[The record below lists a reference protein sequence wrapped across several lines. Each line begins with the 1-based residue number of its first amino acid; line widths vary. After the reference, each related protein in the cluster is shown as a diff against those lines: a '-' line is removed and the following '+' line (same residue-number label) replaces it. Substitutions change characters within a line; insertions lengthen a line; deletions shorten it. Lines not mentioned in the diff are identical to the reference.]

1 MMPAAVGQLQRPA
14 AVLKLG
20 RSGYRKRGGRVPR
33 NCSTHFRLTS
43 GRVIT
48 PVAGAIS
55 NSAEEAVSA
64 PSELNLFGG
73 QREEDGGRSIGG
85 WKTMRGTILR
95 EKCHCLA
102 LFLEPPPCGL
112 SGWFHLPLFTR
123 IWAPRK

>member
-20 RSGYRKRGGRVPR
+20 SSGYRKRGGRVPR

-64 PSELNLFGG
+64 PSELYLGVKGKRMEAGALVGG
-73 QREEDGGRSIGG
+73 KR
-85 WKTMRGTILR
+85 
-95 EKCHCLA
+95 
-102 LFLEPPPCGL
+102 CGEL
-112 SGWFHLPLFTR
+112 S
-123 IWAPRK
+123 